1 MCNFVLLKLL
11 IVSSMN
17 KSVKASNGTIKGLF
31 KTYVVDALSYMAMGL
46 FASLIIGLIIKQI
59 ALIPGLDFLAPIAT
73 IAQLDLV
80 VGGAIGLAIA
90 LGLKRDPLV
99 TISAVAV
106 GALGYS
112 LGGEIVTQNIID
124 QGCPLCAGGISY
136 FEYHGQNIIGDVGG
150 NPIGAYIAT
159 IVAIEVGSLVSKRT
173 PVDIILTPLV
183 TIIVGG
189 LVAQYICVPIGEWV
203 MSLGELINRATEL
216 NPFAMGIVVAVSVG
230 CILTLPISSAAL
242 CISIGIGGI
251 AAGAATAG
259 CCAQMVG
266 FAVISF
272 KENGWGGL
280 ISQGL
285 GTSMLQIGNIARKPI
300 VWLAPTLA
308 SAILGPISTCILK
321 MENSAAGAGMGTSG
335 LVGPIGCWDTMAS
348 STDHTLLIAEIVG
361 LYFIAPAILSLLIHF
376 VMRRIGWVK
385 DGDLKLQR

>member
-1 MCNFVLLKLL
+1 MAKKSNNKNAE
-11 IVSSMN
+11 SSGI
-17 KSVKASNGTIKGLF
+17 KSWF
-31 KTYVVDALSYMAMGL
+31 KTYVVDALGYMAMGL

-73 IAQLDLV
+73 IAQLNLV

-106 GALGYS
+106 GALGYT
-112 LGGEIVTQNIID
+112 LGGPV
-124 QGCPLCAGGISY
+124 
-136 FEYHGQNIIGDVGG
+136 GDVGVNPTGAYLATVAG
-150 NPIGAYIAT
+150 NPIGAYLAT
-159 IVAIEVGSLVSKRT
+159 IVAIEIGSLVSKRT
-173 PVDIILTPLV
+173 PVDIILTPLI
-183 TIIVGG
+183 TIVAGG

-203 MSLGELINRATEL
+203 MSLGELINRATDL
-216 NPFAMGIVVAVSVG
+216 NPFAMGIIVAVSVG

-242 CISIGIGGI
+242 CISIGISGL

-308 SAILGPISTCILK
+308 SAILGPISTCILHMK
-321 MENSAAGAGMGTSG
+321 NNAAGAGMGTSG
-335 LVGPIGCWDTMAS
+335 LVGPIGCWDTMSAT
-348 STDHTLLIAEIVG
+348 TDHTLLIAEIVG
-361 LYFIAPAILSLLIHF
+361 MYFIAPALLSLLIHF
-376 VMRRIGWVK
+376 VMRRLGWVK